1 MVNGVESNE
10 EIQSKDVSGEE
21 SKVSLYDG
29 KVKALFSLSTLF
41 IIVGFYKRF
50 VYSYSEYSY
59 STDVNAYVGGDAYNY
74 IINSNHMIAYFIL
87 ALICVIIGCT
97 FIIVNA
103 ISGLKITRQ

>member
-1 MVNGVESNE
+1 MGDSMENNK
-10 EIQSKDVSGEE
+10 EIQSKDVSGGE
-21 SKVSLYDG
+21 SITSLYDK
-29 KVKALFSLSTLF
+29 KVKAMFYLSAFF

-74 IINSNHMIAYFIL
+74 IINSNHMVAYFIL

-97 FIIVNA
+97 FITVNA
-103 ISGLKITRQ
+103 ISGLKKS